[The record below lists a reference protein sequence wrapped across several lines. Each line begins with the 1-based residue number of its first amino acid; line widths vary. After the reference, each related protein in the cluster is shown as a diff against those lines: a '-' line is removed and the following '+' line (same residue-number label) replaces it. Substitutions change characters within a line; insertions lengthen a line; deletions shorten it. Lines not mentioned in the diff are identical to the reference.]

1 MRLEAAADHLCPRGR
16 GASRGAPRRCPM
28 AFPGSALL
36 GVRVPPTV
44 LGLPPGCTAPEPLPT
59 QPAAGW
65 AGGPCAWWP
74 RSDSDGGAGERRS
87 AACRIKLGA
96 SKLKIHIY
104 FNRSGCSEGD
114 EREGR

>member
-1 MRLEAAADHLCPRGR
+1 MRLEAAPTISVPGAVALPVGLHGGVPWPFREVRFLGSGSRPLSWACPRGAR
-16 GASRGAPRRCPM
+16 PLSPSPRSPLQGGQEAHAP
-28 AFPGSALL
+28 
-36 GVRVPPTV
+36 
-44 LGLPPGCTAPEPLPT
+44 
-59 QPAAGW
+59 
-65 AGGPCAWWP
+65 GGPE
-74 RSDSDGGAGERRS
+74 SDSDGGAGERRS